1 MNLQLYDT
9 HIKLV
14 SQDERKAAMDPIR
27 IQDCKH
33 KIWIYVYVTYLKL
46 LSLVAHPASSYNAQL
61 LKIKKPHIVRYEVF
75 RFKKGSDLLS
85 HINAVPSA
93 QLGLTSLF
101 GMGRGEPQCY
111 NHPKLLVISL
121 EF

>member
-33 KIWIYVYVTYLKL
+33 KI
-46 LSLVAHPASSYNAQL
+46 
-61 LKIKKPHIVRYEVF
+61 
-75 RFKKGSDLLS
+75 
-85 HINAVPSA
+85 
-93 QLGLTSLF
+93 
-101 GMGRGEPQCY
+101 
-111 NHPKLLVISL
+111 
-121 EF
+121 